1 MEKETEKGL
10 AEEGLIEPGE
20 LVLGVPVESVS
31 RKRMRSPLSDV
42 FLEKSINVC
51 CFPCCCSPSSC
62 STETSKNEKE
72 SSFNIHSHNFRT
84 EETFGEHLTWL
95 PHFVT
100 EVHRTKEGKWFVHV
114 LLVTKLGQ
122 KSGILNF

>member
-51 CFPCCCSPSSC
+51 CFPCSVVLPPVPQKPVRMR
-62 STETSKNEKE
+62 KNLPLTFTLIILEQKRPLE
-72 SSFNIHSHNFRT
+72 SI
-84 EETFGEHLTWL
+84 
-95 PHFVT
+95 
-100 EVHRTKEGKWFVHV
+100 
-114 LLVTKLGQ
+114 
-122 KSGILNF
+122 